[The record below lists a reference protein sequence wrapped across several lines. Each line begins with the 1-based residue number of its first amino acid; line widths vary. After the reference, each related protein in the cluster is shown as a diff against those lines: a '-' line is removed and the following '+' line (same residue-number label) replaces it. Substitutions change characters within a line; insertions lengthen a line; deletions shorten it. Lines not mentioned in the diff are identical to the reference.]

1 MPFSDAISKS
11 DSFESERRQSAR
23 HAPDSL
29 SYVHLDENNGG
40 ILINL
45 SETGLAVQAAVAVM
59 EDDIPRLRLQM
70 PRSKTWL
77 ETGARVVWAGD
88 SRRTV
93 GIEFLNSTEEFRQHL
108 REWLAAKG
116 PAVAPPAEAF
126 PLETESHATNVEEI
140 PLRSIRTSSQPRPRA
155 VDPADYDVAA
165 LLASR
170 EFASVTVARS
180 MKIPA
185 EHAHAVP
192 AIAATPKEPAPA
204 VSDANQEKPHPKTGS
219 YVPVV
224 IVLALFSLAAGW
236 EAGRGNAFQTVRAL
250 FLPSAAANAPK
261 TARPAASAVANGLAT
276 NFEVIDSN
284 NQAWLVPFSGPTS
297 APAGTALPALPAKT
311 AASLNEPPPSPV
323 YTFRT
328 SNLIAPQ
335 LSSRSKAASG
345 SAAPIVTT
353 PQASSLPAAI
363 VDAGESF
370 NLTPPPEPSNAAP
383 NPAVH
388 SSLIEPKLTRTV
400 QPIYPTA
407 ALTQH
412 VEGQVKIH
420 ARIQADGNLT
430 DVSPVSGP
438 PLLISA
444 AENAVRQWKYKPEM
458 LDGHAVASDVVVTVQ
473 FTAPH

>member
-1 MPFSDAISKS
+1 MPFGDAISKS

-77 ETGARVVWAGD
+77 ETSARVAWTGD

-93 GIEFLNSTEEFRQHL
+93 GIEFLNSTEDFRQHL
-108 REWLAAKG
+108 REWLGAQG
-116 PAVAPPAEAF
+116 PKATAAEAF
-126 PLETESHATNVEEI
+126 PLEAQTHTTNVEEI

-155 VDPADYDVAA
+155 MEPADFDVAT
-165 LLASR
+165 LLTSR
-170 EFASVTVARS
+170 EMASVAVARS
-180 MKIPA
+180 MKMPA

-192 AIAATPKEPAPA
+192 AIATTPKDPAPA
-204 VSDANQEKPHPKTGS
+204 VSEADEEKPRRKSGS
-219 YVPVV
+219 YVPLV
-224 IVLALFSLAAGW
+224 IVLAILSLAAGW
-236 EAGRGNAFQTVRAL
+236 EAGRGNVFQTVRAL
-250 FLPSAAANAPK
+250 FLPSSAASAPN
-261 TARPAASAVANGLAT
+261 TVRPAASAIANGLAM

-311 AASLNEPPPSPV
+311 AASLNQPPPNPV
-323 YTFRT
+323 NTFRT
-328 SNLIAPQ
+328 SNLVAPQ
-335 LSSRSKAASG
+335 LSSRSKAAGG

-353 PQASSLPAAI
+353 PQAGSLPPAI
-363 VDAGESF
+363 VEAGQAFS
-370 NLTPPPEPSNAAP
+370 LTPPPEPSNAAP

-388 SSLIEPKLTRTV
+388 SSLIEPKLVRTV

-420 ARIQADGNLT
+420 ARIQVDGNLT
-430 DVSPVSGP
+430 DLSPLSGP
-438 PLLISA
+438 TLLINA
-444 AENAVRQWKYKPEM
+444 AMNAVREWKYKPEM
-458 LDGHAVASDVVVTVQ
+458 LDGHPVASDVVVTVQ